1 MTSTSNNINY
11 RQLLKNAYLE
21 LTDMRSKLD
30 AIEQAR
36 TEPIAIVGMGCRFP
50 GGANNPEAFWNLL
63 SEGRHATQEVPANR
77 WDINFYYDPDPDVPG
92 KMYTRY
98 GGFLDEVDKFDPQ
111 FFGISPREAT
121 SIDPQQR
128 LLLEVTWEALENAS
142 IAVEGLRG
150 SQTGVF
156 IGVGFDDYSQLS
168 INSGDPGCID
178 AYTLLGNSQSIA
190 AGRLSYIL
198 GLQGPTMQ
206 LDTTCSS
213 SLLGVHL
220 ACSSLR
226 SKECNLAIAGG
237 VNLMLSPTTTI
248 GFCKLKALAA
258 DGRCKSFD
266 ANADGY
272 VRGEG
277 CGIIVLKRL
286 GEAIKDGDNI
296 LALIKGSAVN
306 HDGQSNGL
314 TAPNGSA
321 QEAVI
326 RQALFNAG
334 VEPTEIQYVEAHGTG
349 TPLGDPIEVLALGKV
364 LAQGRSEDDRLA
376 IGSVKTNIGH
386 LEAAAGI
393 ASLMKV
399 VLALQHKLVPPT
411 LHLKEPNPYIPWQ
424 KLPIEVTTVPTP
436 WTAKQKPRL
445 AGVSSFGMSGTNV
458 HLILEE
464 ASIGSQNS
472 SCASSAP
479 KVRLKIQDANVVER
493 PYHLLTLSAKTESA
507 LQELVSHYQAYLKSH
522 PEASIADVCF
532 SANTGRSHF
541 THRLAVVA
549 RTTPEL
555 GEKLSAVATG
565 NETVGLVSGQ
575 VSRKRPK
582 IAFLFTG
589 QGSQYINMGRELYD
603 TQPIFRQTLDQ
614 CDEILRPLL
623 KHSLLE
629 VLYPAQIEE
638 QEEKLKRWLP
648 PLAQPAAGIQTS
660 PIGDATRTGSK
671 RTGEKFFENSPSSSS
686 STLPIDQTAYTQPAL
701 FAFEYA
707 LYQLWKSWGIE
718 PDVVMGHSVG
728 EYVAATVA
736 GIFSLEDGLKLIA
749 HRGQLM
755 QQLPPGG
762 EMISLIASEE
772 QVRQIIAPYER
783 TVAIAAING
792 SESVVIS
799 GASEEIGTIC
809 HQLEAL
815 LIKTKRLQVSHAFHS
830 PLMTPMLK
838 EFEQVANHVTYK
850 QPQIPLVSNV
860 TGRPADEQITTAQYW
875 VNHVLQAVRFADS
888 MQTLHQQGYKV
899 FLEIGPK
906 PILLSMGYQCLPDSE
921 GLWLPSLR
929 SGVPEWQQLLF
940 SLSEL
945 YVAGVKVDWLEFE
958 RDYLHEKVALP
969 TYPFQRQRYW
979 IQQVK
984 QTMNEKDLA
993 VNGKKST
1000 FKIDATPT
1008 PSRLEEI
1015 LARLQALVGNLLQ
1028 VSPADVNIHAPF
1040 LEMGAD
1046 SIILVEAVRRIEN
1059 TYGIKIAIGQLF
1071 EELTTIYTLATYIDQ
1086 KLSPQR
1092 VEPDSLQQPEQPI
1105 STQSTPESSL
1115 PSTQDFEHKGTAAP
1129 ETTLERIMTQQLQV
1143 MSQQLEVLRG
1153 NGSSEKSL
1161 LSSKNGQL
1169 QSAQTITPAVDSPQ
1183 KEQHNQITQATP
1195 SATPTKPELKQPS
1208 HEPFSPLSSF
1218 PGADIPG
1225 KELSLQ
1231 QQHHIEVLSDRY
1243 NKRHQKSK
1251 QLAQSYRPVLA
1262 DSRATA
1268 GFRLSIKEMV
1278 YPIAGER
1285 SQGSRFWDVDGNE
1298 YVDITMGF
1306 GVLLFGHDPQFVTE
1320 PVQKH
1325 YQQSL
1330 KIGPQSKLA
1339 GEVAQLICELTG
1351 MERVTFCNS
1360 GTEAVMTALRLA
1372 RSATGRTKIA
1382 LFAGSYHGQFDGIL
1396 ATAPEGKIKA
1406 VPLASGVSQ
1415 NFVENVLVLD
1425 YGNPKSIEILQVHA
1439 QELAA
1444 VLVEP
1449 VQSRR
1454 PDLQPKE
1461 FLQQLR
1467 QLTQAS
1473 GTALIFDEVLTGFRI
1488 HPGGAQ
1494 AWFGIEAD
1502 IVTYGKIIG
1511 GGTPIGVVA
1520 GKATYMNGIDG
1531 GLWNY
1536 GDASYPQAEKI
1547 FFAGTFNKNHTGM
1560 VAALAVLQHLKK
1572 QGTELQQQLNQRTS
1586 QLVQTLNSYFEE
1598 EDVPIR
1604 IVHFGSLFRF
1614 TFPGNLDLFFYHLI
1628 DKGVYIWEGRNC
1640 FLSTAHTDADINYV
1654 IQAVKDSVKE
1664 LREGGFLPSGLSESL
1679 KTDKTTNET
1688 LSDLTPALSDKNLT
1702 PSALFWGR
1710 DECRLRDYMPTASEI
1725 GDRLL
1730 SEFTQ
1735 VTCQQ
1740 NVKFYGEAVAQLEA
1754 LSITYVLRAFQ
1765 QMGWK
1770 FQPGRRFSTK
1780 FIVKQLGIIEQ
1791 HQRLLERLLEMLAEE
1806 KVLHQVNDH
1815 WEVTQIVEIQ
1825 NPQAQEIA
1833 FLAQYPKVEA
1843 ELTLLQRCGQKLAQV
1858 LQGECHPLEL
1868 LFPKGNSTALTK
1880 LYQDS
1885 PGSQVMNT
1893 LVQKAVSEVL
1903 ERFPQECR
1911 VRILEIGGGT
1921 GGTTSYILPQLLDHQ
1936 TEYVFTD
1943 VSPVLIS
1950 KAQKKFGDYPFV
1962 RYEILDIEQDPK
1974 TQASDFRQYD
1984 LIIAANVLHAT
1995 KDLRQTLK
2003 HIHQLLVPG
2012 GLLVLLEVTVRQRW
2026 LDLTFGLTEGWW
2038 KFADLDLRPSSP
2050 LLSPYQWQDLLKESQ
2065 FREVVTI
2072 PNNQGKVGI
2081 RSKQTVV
2088 IASAASEVP
2097 LTEAQKQLWML
2108 AQLGEDS
2115 SVAYNESVTL
2125 QLRGSLNATAMSQAI
2140 QKLVDRHEALR
2151 TKISPKGDVQEI
2163 LPTFKVDCPVL
2174 DFSCLEG
2181 DCNAQVAEWLDQE
2194 SRKPFDL
2201 SNGSLLC
2208 VHLLK
2213 LEPELHLLV
2222 LTAHHIV
2229 IDGWSIGVILRELGA
2244 LYSAE
2249 SQGMVCHLNPPK
2261 QFREYI
2267 EWQNKHCQM
2276 QEMKAHQSYWLEKLT
2291 APLVLDL
2298 PTDRTRPPIKT
2309 YHVSGKTIKLDAQVT
2324 KNLKLFSQQQGCTL
2338 LMILLSVYTTLIHRL
2353 TGQDD
2358 IIVGVPT
2365 SGRSLL
2371 GGEGM
2376 VGYCAHFLPIRS
2388 ELAGNPTFVEYLK
2401 QMRGNL
2407 LEAYEHQDYSFA
2419 QLLNQL
2425 NLPRDTSRSPLVDV
2439 SFNLEPP
2446 ITLPQMSQLDVNLL
2460 PQVVNFKDQDLHLN
2474 VAERAGEL
2482 LLECNYNTDLFDAYT
2497 IERWLSHFQTLLQ
2510 AIVTEP
2516 EQHLRKLPLLTADQ
2530 RHQLLVEWNDT
2541 QAEYPFDKCIHQ
2553 LFESQVKRTPDA
2565 VAVVFENVQTR
2576 YVASLTYRELNAKA
2590 NQLAHYLQT
2599 LGVGADVLVGL
2610 CVERSLLMVV
2620 GLLGILKAGG
2630 AYVPLD
2636 PEYPQ
2641 ERLNFMLEDA
2651 QVQVLLTQQHLL
2663 ERLPEYHAPLHF
2675 GLPRLRSAQVAQ
2687 CRVCLDTDW
2696 QLISQSSDLDLVNS
2710 NTRENLA
2717 YVIYTSGSTGQPKGV
2732 MIQHHSLV
2740 NITQTAIVEYGL
2752 SNSDRSLQF
2761 SSISFDVA
2769 AAEIY
2774 PCLSCGATLVLRTD
2788 EMLSSVQTFIEKCR
2802 DWNLTVLDLPTAY
2815 WYQVTS
2821 ELANANLLLPDC
2833 IRLVTIGGEPLLK
2846 QQLRIWQQHIGEYPQ
2861 LINAYGPTETTVAA
2875 TLCKLSGSATTEI
2888 DEQKIPIGHP
2898 IHNTQIYILDQYLQP
2913 VPIGIAGELHIGGAG
2928 LARGYL
2934 NRPELT
2940 QEKFIPNS
2948 FSTDSDSRLYKTGD
2962 LAHYLPDGNI
2972 EYLGRIDNQVKI
2984 RGFRIELG
2992 EIEAVLNQHSDVQT
3006 SCVIARK
3013 DTLGVQRLVAYVI
3026 PNLHLTPASPQ
3037 LRQYLSSQLP
3047 LYMVP
3052 NAFVVLETLPL
3063 TSNGKVDYRSL
3074 PAPDLASQMLD
3085 KFVAPHTS
3093 IEKTVAQIWTE
3104 VLRIEQVG
3112 IHNNFFELGGHSLL
3126 ATQVISRLQ
3135 SAFQISLPLRYL
3147 FKSPTVA
3154 QLSDA
3159 ILAELQ
3165 TDSGLTL
3172 GAIVPVP
3179 REKDIPLSWAQER
3192 LWFLHHL
3199 EGESGAYTMSCALRL
3214 VGNLNVKAL
3223 EGALQE
3229 IVRRHE
3235 VLRTRFAIKDDKPV
3249 QAIAP
3254 HITITLPVVD
3264 LQNVPDSW
3272 KQVEQQAKKEAR
3284 KPFDLANDSV
3294 LRVMLWRVS
3303 QDEYILLLAIH
3314 HIAADGWSIGVLN
3327 RELSVHYRAISA
3339 GSSAVL
3345 PELSV
3350 QYADFAVWQRQWLT
3364 NQVLE
3369 RQLSYWK
3376 QELAGAPPL
3385 LELPTDRSR
3394 PAVQTF
3400 RGGVERF
3407 QIDGKL
3413 TQQLRQIGQESEAT
3427 LFMTLLAGFVV
3438 LLSRYSGQT
3447 DLVVGS
3453 PIANRNRKETEPLI
3467 GFFVN
3472 TLALRFDLSQEPS
3485 FEALLAQVRQ
3495 VTLNAYEHQD
3505 LPFEILVEELQP
3517 ERKLNRNPLVQVA
3530 FALQNAPTS
3539 DWDLPGLSVEQMLWH
3554 LDTVRV
3560 DLELHFWETLE
3571 GLNGFCCYSS
3581 DLFDAAMIARMMQHY
3596 QTLLAAI
3603 VPYPEQPVNRL
3614 PLLTAAEQQQLLVE
3628 WNTTQT
3634 DYPTQCLH
3642 QLFESFVE
3650 QNPDAVAVVFEAQQL
3665 TYGQLNAQANQLAN
3679 YLQKQGVKPEML
3691 VGICVERSLSMIVGL
3706 LGILKAGGAYVPL
3719 DPKYPSDR
3727 IAYMLSDAQ
3736 LQVLVTQSSLAD
3748 RFPKHQA
3755 QVVYLDAD
3763 WGVISQESEEN
3774 PVSGVQLENLAY
3786 VIYTSGS
3793 TGKPKGV
3800 LVAHQGL
3807 CNLAAE
3813 QIRLFDVQPD
3823 SRILQFA
3830 SLSFDASIWEIAMA
3844 FGSGA
3849 RLVLGTS
3856 ESLLPGENLMQLLH
3870 DQSITHITLP
3880 PSALAVLPA
3889 ERLPALQYIIVAGEA
3904 LSADLVAQW
3913 SRGRR
3918 LFNAYGPTE
3927 STVCATVAFC
3937 SDGSQKPPIGRPIA
3951 NTQIYILDDHCQSVP
3966 IGVPGELHIGGIGLA
3981 RGYIN
3986 RPELTAEKFI
3996 RHPFSSKLGDRE
4008 ACAKHSRLYKTGD
4021 KARYL
4026 SDGNIEFL
4034 GRIDHQVK
4042 VRGFRIETGE
4052 VEAVLSQH
4060 PLVRESVVVAREDI
4074 PGDQRT
4080 SASLS
4085 TSLVAYL
4092 VPDLK
4097 GQALSEQVYQW
4108 QNEYVSDWQTLYE
4121 QAYSQSQAST
4131 DDLTFNIAGW
4141 NSSYTKLAIPAQEMQ
4156 EWVEST
4162 VERILSLLPQR
4173 VLEIGCGT
4181 GLLLSRVA
4189 QRCQQ
4194 YWGTDYSKAAL
4205 QYVERL
4211 CHSVEGL
4218 ENVRLLHKTADNFE
4232 DIPTAEFD
4240 TVILNSVIQYFPSVE
4255 YLLQVLEGVMATIGD
4270 QGTIFVGDVRSL
4282 PLLEP
4287 YHAAVQLSQVPESK
4301 SVEQWQQQVHQ
4312 SIDGEEELL
4321 IDPSFFIALQQRFS
4335 QITWVEIQPKRG
4347 RFQNELSQFRY
4358 DVTLH
4363 VNTNVQTLALSKAE
4377 VTIVPWLNWQLDKLS
4392 FTQIQNQLLQEQ
4404 PELLGIRRVP
4414 NQRVQQALQI
4424 WQWLE
4429 HPPGVETVSQLRQ
4442 LLAQQSA
4449 GGINPEEFWQLGQQL
4464 NYTVH
4469 LSWWESSQ
4477 DGCYDLVFCRN
4488 STQTSDK
4495 LGAMAFWDRETVT
4508 TKPWTNY
4515 TNNPLQGKL
4524 VRKLVP
4530 QVREF
4535 IQQKLPNYMVPQAF
4549 VLLNALPL
4557 TPNGKVD
4564 RRSLPTPDT
4573 ATRNLSTSFVLPRTP
4588 IEAQLTQ
4595 IWSEVLRLERIGVK
4609 DNFFEIG
4616 GHSLLATQVISRVN
4630 SAFGLNL
4637 PIQTMFESPTV
4648 AGLAAYVKVMDWA
4661 TQNLP
4666 VTEVSGEIVEF

>member
-1 MTSTSNNINY
+1 MSNTSDNINY
-11 RQLLKNAYLE
+11 RLLLKNAYLE
-21 LTDMRSKLD
+21 LTNARSKLD

-50 GGANNPEAFWNLL
+50 GGVNNPEAFWHLL
-63 SEGRHATQEVPANR
+63 YEGRHATKEVPSNR
-77 WDINFYYDPDPDVPG
+77 WDIDFYYDPDPEVPG

-98 GGFLDEVDKFDPQ
+98 GGFLNEVDKFDPQ

-168 INSGDPGCID
+168 INSGDPTCID

-190 AGRLSYIL
+190 VGRLSYIL

-226 SKECNLAIAGG
+226 SRECNLAIAGG

-248 GFCKLKALAA
+248 GFCKLKALAP
-258 DGRCKSFD
+258 DDRCKSFD
-266 ANADGY
+266 ADADGY

-286 GEAIKDGDNI
+286 SEAIADGDNI
-296 LALIKGSAVN
+296 LATIRGSAVN

-334 VEPTEIQYVEAHGTG
+334 VEPTQIQYVEAHGTG

-364 LAQGRSEDDRLA
+364 LAQGRSEGDRLA

-399 VLALQHKLVPPT
+399 VLALQHKLIPPT
-411 LHLKEPNPYIPWQ
+411 LHLKQPNPYIPWQ
-424 KLPIEVTTVPTP
+424 KLPIEVPTVPTP
-436 WTAKQKPRL
+436 WSTKQHPHL

-458 HLILEE
+458 HLIIEE
-464 ASIGSQNS
+464 APVESQESKSQDGES
-472 SCASSAP
+472 STA
-479 KVRLKIQDANVVER
+479 DTTER
-493 PYHLLTLSAKTESA
+493 PVYLLTLSAKSEKA
-507 LQELVSHYQAYLKSH
+507 LQQVIRSYQEFLLNH
-522 PEASIADVCF
+522 PEVFLADVCF
-532 SANTGRSHF
+532 TANTGRSHF
-541 THRLAVVA
+541 AHRLAVVA
-549 RTTPEL
+549 RTTSEL
-555 GEKLSAVATG
+555 GEKLSVIAAG
-565 NETVGLVSGQ
+565 NETVGLVSGE

-589 QGSQYINMGRELYD
+589 QGSQYINMGRELYN
-603 TQPIFRQTLDQ
+603 THPIFRQTLDQ
-614 CDEILRPLL
+614 CDEILRPFLE
-623 KHSLLE
+623 HSLLE
-629 VLYPAQIEE
+629 VLYPPQVEE
-638 QEEKLKRWLP
+638 M
-648 PLAQPAAGIQTS
+648 GIW
-660 PIGDATRTGSK
+660 GA
-671 RTGEKFFENSPSSSS
+671 GEKFVENSPSSSS
-686 STLPIDQTAYTQPAL
+686 SVPIDQTAYTQPAL

-728 EYVAATVA
+728 EYMAATVA

-749 HRGQLM
+749 HRGRLM

-762 EMISLIASEE
+762 EMVSLTASEE
-772 QVRQIIAPYER
+772 EVRQIIAPLQDK
-783 TVAIAAING
+783 VAIAAING
-792 SESVVIS
+792 PESVVIS
-799 GASEEIGTIC
+799 GASEDIGTIC
-809 HQLEAL
+809 HKLEAQG
-815 LIKTKRLQVSHAFHS
+815 IKTKLLQVSHAFHS

-850 QPQIPLVSNV
+850 RPQIPLISNV
-860 TGRPADEQITTAQYW
+860 TGQLADEQITTPEYW
-875 VNHVLQAVRFADS
+875 VSHVRQTVRFATG
-888 MQTLHQQGYKV
+888 MQTLHQQGCDL
-899 FLEIGPK
+899 FLEIGAK
-906 PILLSMGYQCLPDSE
+906 PILLSMGHQCLPE
-921 GLWLPSLR
+921 KECFWLPSLR
-929 SGVPEWQQLLF
+929 TGIPEWQQLLS
-940 SLSEL
+940 SLSQL
-945 YVAGVKVDWLEFE
+945 YVQGVKVDWLGFE
-958 RDYLHEKVALP
+958 GDYPHAKVELP

-979 IQQVK
+979 IQQVE

-993 VNGKKST
+993 VNGNKPKS
-1000 FKIDATPT
+1000 KLDATYT
-1008 PSRLEEI
+1008 PSRREEI
-1015 LARLQALVGNLLQ
+1015 LATLQALVGNSLQ
-1028 VSPADVNIHAPF
+1028 VSPSDVNIHAPF

-1046 SIILVEAVRRIEN
+1046 SIILVDAVRQIEN
-1059 TYGIKIAIGQLF
+1059 TYDIKIAIRQLF
-1071 EELTTIYTLATYIDQ
+1071 EDLTTIYTLATYIDQ
-1086 KLSPQR
+1086 NLSSQWVEPSPQR
-1092 VEPDSLQQPEQPI
+1092 PNLNVQPQQPEQLTSAH
-1105 STQSTPESSL
+1105 STAESSL
-1115 PSTQDFEHKGTAAP
+1115 HSKQDSEYKGTTSS
-1129 ETTLERIMTQQLQV
+1129 ETTLERIMTQQIQAMSQL

-1153 NGSSEKSL
+1153 NGSTSKSS
-1161 LSSKNGQL
+1161 LSSHEQF
-1169 QSAQTITPAVDSPQ
+1169 QSTPAITPAVDSQ
-1183 KEQHNQITQATP
+1183 KKEQHNQISELTP
-1195 SATPTKPELKQPS
+1195 SSTPAKPELKQPS
-1208 HEPFSPLSSF
+1208 PQVFSPLSSF
-1218 PGADIPG
+1218 PGADIQANV
-1225 KELSLQ
+1225 LSLR
-1231 QQHHIEVLSDRY
+1231 QQHHIEILSDHY
-1243 NKRHQKSK
+1243 NKRHPKSK

-1285 SQGSRFWDVDGNE
+1285 AEGSRFWDVDGNE

-1320 PVQKH
+1320 AVEKH
-1325 YQQSL
+1325 YQQGL

-1372 RSATGRTKIA
+1372 RSATGRSKIA

-1396 ATAPEGKIKA
+1396 ATALEGKITA

-1488 HPGGAQ
+1488 HSGGAQ
-1494 AWFGIEAD
+1494 TWFGIKAD

-1520 GKATYMNGIDG
+1520 GKAIYMNGIDG

-1536 GDASYPQAEKI
+1536 GDASFPQAEKI

-1572 QGTELQQQLNQRTS
+1572 QGPSLQQQLNQRTS
-1586 QLVQTLNSYFEE
+1586 ELAQTLNSYFEQ

-1614 TFPGNLDLFFYHLI
+1614 AFSGNLDLFFYHLI

-1664 LREGGFLPSGLSESL
+1664 LRNGGFFQSGLSEL
-1679 KTDKTTNET
+1679 LTTNKIADVT
-1688 LSDLTPALSDKNLT
+1688 TVLSDKNLT
-1702 PSALFWGR
+1702 PSALFSNTQQTIDAQASEELTDHRGSR
-1710 DECRLRDYMPTASEI
+1710 DECRLRDYMPTPPEI

-1735 VTCQQ
+1735 ATCQQ
-1740 NVKFYGEAVAQLEA
+1740 KIKVYGEAVTQLEA

-1765 QMGWK
+1765 QMGWE
-1770 FQPGRRFSTK
+1770 FQPSRRFSTK
-1780 FIVKQLGIIEQ
+1780 FIVEQLGIIEQ
-1791 HQRLLERLLEMLAEE
+1791 HQRLLLRLLEMLAEE
-1806 KVLHQVNDH
+1806 KVLYQVDDY
-1815 WEVTQIVEIQ
+1815 WEVTQVVEIP
-1825 NPQAQEIA
+1825 NIQAQEIA
-1833 FLAQYPKVEA
+1833 FLAQYPEVEA

-1868 LFPKGNSTALTK
+1868 LFPKGNTTTLTK

-1893 LVQKAVSEVL
+1893 LVQKAVSGVIECL
-1903 ERFPQECR
+1903 PQECK

-1921 GGTTSYILPQLLDHQ
+1921 GGTTSYILPHLLNHQ
-1936 TEYVFTD
+1936 AEYVFTD
-1943 VSPVLIS
+1943 ISPVLIS

-1962 RYEILDIEQDPK
+1962 CCQILDIEQDPK
-1974 TQASDFRQYD
+1974 TQTNDFRQYD

-2003 HIHQLLVPG
+2003 HLQQLLVPG

-2038 KFADLDLRPSSP
+2038 KFTDLNLRLSSP

-2065 FREVVTI
+2065 FKEVVTI
-2072 PNNQGKVGI
+2072 PNNQEKVGI
-2081 RSKQTVV
+2081 LSTQTVV

-2097 LTEAQKQLWML
+2097 LTEAQKQLWIL

-2125 QLRGSLNATAMSQAI
+2125 QIRGSLNTTAMSKAV

-2163 LPTFKVDCPVL
+2163 LPIFKVDCPVL
-2174 DFSCLEG
+2174 DFSCVEG
-2181 DCNAQVAEWLDQE
+2181 DTYEGLRLRQAQVAEWLDQE

-2201 SNGSLLC
+2201 TYGSLIR

-2213 LEPELHLLV
+2213 LEPELYLLV

-2229 IDGWSIGVILRELGA
+2229 IDGWSIKVILRELGA

-2249 SQGMVCHLNPPK
+2249 SQGMSCQIKPPK

-2267 EWQNKHCQM
+2267 EWQNKHCQR
-2276 QEMKAHQSYWLEKLT
+2276 QEMKTHQSYWLEKLT
-2291 APLVLDL
+2291 VPPVLDL
-2298 PTDRTRPPIKT
+2298 PADRTRPTTKT
-2309 YHVSGKTIKLDAQVT
+2309 YHASRKTIKLDAQVT

-2338 LMILLSVYTTLIHRL
+2338 LMTLLSVYMTFLHRL

-2371 GGEGM
+2371 GSEGM

-2388 ELAGNPTFVEYLK
+2388 ELVGNPTFIEYLQ
-2401 QMRGNL
+2401 QMRGHL
-2407 LEAYEHQDYSFA
+2407 LAAYEHQDYPFA

-2425 NLPRDTSRSPLVDV
+2425 SLPRDTSRSPLVDV
-2439 SFNLEPP
+2439 SFNLDVPM
-2446 ITLPQMSQLDVNLL
+2446 TLPQIFQLETSLF
-2460 PQVVNFKDQDLHLN
+2460 PQVINFKDGDLHLN
-2474 VAERAGEL
+2474 VVDIGGEL
-2482 LLECNYNTDLFDAYT
+2482 LVDCGYNTDLFDADT
-2497 IERWLSHFQTLLQ
+2497 IERWLNHFQTLLP
-2510 AIVTEP
+2510 AIITQPKQYLKE
-2516 EQHLRKLPLLTADQ
+2516 LPLLTAAQ

-2541 QAEYPFDKCIHQ
+2541 QAEYPFDQCVHQ
-2553 LFESQVKRTPDA
+2553 LFELQVTRTPDA
-2565 VAVVFENVQTR
+2565 VALMYENQQ
-2576 YVASLTYRELNAKA
+2576 LTYRELNSRA

-2599 LGVGADVLVGL
+2599 LGVSADVLVGL

-2636 PEYPQ
+2636 PDYPQ

-2651 QVQVLLTQQHLL
+2651 QVQVLLTQQPLL
-2663 ERLPEYHAPLHF
+2663 ERLPENHTPL
-2675 GLPRLRSAQVAQ
+2675 
-2687 CRVCLDTDW
+2687 VCLDTDW
-2696 QLISQSSDLDLVNS
+2696 QLIFQSSDQNLVNS
-2710 NTRENLA
+2710 TTPNNLA

-2732 MIQHHSLV
+2732 MIQHQSLV
-2740 NITQTAIVEYGL
+2740 NITQTVIVEYGL

-2774 PCLSCGATLVLRTD
+2774 PCLSCGATIVLRT
-2788 EMLSSVQTFIEKCR
+2788 EQMLSSVQMFMEKCR
-2802 DWNLTVLDLPTAY
+2802 DWDLTVLDLPTAY
-2815 WYQVTS
+2815 WYQVTI
-2821 ELANANLLLPDC
+2821 ELASTNLLLPYS
-2833 IRLVTIGGEPLLK
+2833 IRLVTIGGERLLN

-2861 LINAYGPTETTVAA
+2861 LIDAYGPTETTIAA
-2875 TLCKLSGSATTEI
+2875 TLCRLLGSVTTEV
-2888 DEQKIPIGHP
+2888 DEQKISIGHP

-2913 VPIGIAGELHIGGAG
+2913 VPIGVAGELHIGGAG

-2940 QEKFIPNS
+2940 QEKFIPNP
-2948 FSTDSDSRLYKTGD
+2948 FSTNSDSRLYKTGD
-2962 LAHYLPDGNI
+2962 LARYLPDGNI

-3006 SCVIARK
+3006 SCVIACK
-3013 DTLGVQRLVAYVI
+3013 DTTGDKRLIAYVV
-3026 PNLHLTPASPQ
+3026 PYQQHTPTNRE

-3052 NAFVVLETLPL
+3052 NAFVVLESLPL

-3074 PAPDLASQMLD
+3074 PAADLDTELID
-3085 KFVAPHTS
+3085 EFVAPRTS
-3093 IEKTVAQIWTE
+3093 IEKTLALVWAE
-3104 VLRIEQVG
+3104 VLRVEQVG
-3112 IHNNFFELGGHSLL
+3112 IYDNFFELGGHSLL

-3135 SAFQISLPLRYL
+3135 EAFQISLPLRYL

-3154 QLSDA
+3154 QLSNV
-3159 ILAELQ
+3159 ISVELQ
-3165 TDSGLTL
+3165 TDSHLTIP
-3172 GAIVPVP
+3172 AIVPVP
-3179 REKDIPLSWAQER
+3179 RENDLPLSWAQER

-3199 EGESGAYTMSCALRL
+3199 EGESGAYTMSCAVRL

-3223 EGALQE
+3223 EQSLQE

-3235 VLRTRFAIKDDKPV
+3235 VLRTRFEIKANRPV
-3249 QAIAP
+3249 QAIAS
-3254 HITITLPVVD
+3254 HMTIKLPVVD
-3264 LQNVPDSW
+3264 LQHTAYPE
-3272 KQVEQQAKKEAR
+3272 KQVKQLVIKETN
-3284 KPFDLANDSV
+3284 KPFDLTNGSV

-3314 HIAADGWSIGVLN
+3314 HIAADGWSIGVLI
-3327 RELSVHYRAISA
+3327 RELSAHYRSISA
-3339 GSSAVL
+3339 NSSVLL

-3350 QYADFAVWQRQWLT
+3350 QYTDFAIWQRQWLT
-3364 NQVLE
+3364 SNVLE

-3376 QELAGAPPL
+3376 QQLAGAPPL

-3400 RGGVERF
+3400 QGGIERF
-3407 QIDGKL
+3407 QLDSKL
-3413 TQQLRQIGQESEAT
+3413 TSGIKQLSKESGAT
-3427 LFMTLLAGFVV
+3427 LFMTLLAGFVA

-3453 PIANRNRKETEPLI
+3453 PIANRNRQEIEPLI

-3472 TLALRFDLSQEPS
+3472 TLALRFDLSQEPT
-3485 FEALLAQVRQ
+3485 FQALLAQVRQ
-3495 VTLNAYEHQD
+3495 ITLDAYENQD
-3505 LPFEILVEELQP
+3505 LPFEMLVEELQP
-3517 ERKLNRNPLVQVA
+3517 ERKLNRNPLVQVV
-3530 FALQNAPTS
+3530 FALQNAPTFP
-3539 DWDLPGLSVEQMLWH
+3539 WDLPGLSVEQLSWH
-3554 LDTVRV
+3554 LETVRV
-3560 DLELHFWETLE
+3560 DLEVHFWETPE

-3581 DLFDAAMIARMMQHY
+3581 DLFDAATIVRMMQ
-3596 QTLLAAI
+3596 QFQILLEAI
-3603 VPYPEQPVNRL
+3603 VANPKQPINQL
-3614 PLLTAAEQQQLLVE
+3614 PLLTTAQKQQLLME
-3628 WNTTQT
+3628 WNATKT
-3634 DYPTQCLH
+3634 DYPSSQCIH
-3642 QLFESFVE
+3642 QLFEAQVVRT
-3650 QNPDAVAVVFEAQQL
+3650 PDAVAVVFGEQQL
-3665 TYGQLNAQANQLAN
+3665 TYRELNAQANQLAH
-3679 YLQKQGVKPEML
+3679 YLQKLGVKPETL
-3691 VGICVERSLSMIVGL
+3691 LGICVERSVSAIVGL

-3719 DPKYPSDR
+3719 DPKYPPER
-3727 IAYMLSDAQ
+3727 IAYMLSDSQ
-3736 LQVLVTQSSLAD
+3736 VQVLLTQSKLMD
-3748 RFPKHQA
+3748 KLPKHKA
-3755 QVVYLDAD
+3755 QVICLDKD
-3763 WGVISQESEEN
+3763 WGVIEEKSKEN
-3774 PVSGVQLENLAY
+3774 PISGATPNNLAY

-3793 TGKPKGV
+3793 TGQPKGV
-3800 LVAHQGL
+3800 LVVHQGL
-3807 CNLAAE
+3807 CNLASA
-3813 QIRLFDVQPD
+3813 QNRLFDVQPD

-3830 SLSFDASIWEIAMA
+3830 SLSFDASIWEIVMA
-3844 FGSGA
+3844 VCSGA
-3849 RLVLGTS
+3849 TLVLGTP
-3856 ESLLPGENLMQLLH
+3856 ESLLPGKDLMQLLH
-3870 DQSITHITLP
+3870 YQSITHVTLP
-3880 PSALAVLPA
+3880 PSALAVMPTGK
-3889 ERLPALQYIIVAGEA
+3889 LPALQNIVVAGEA
-3904 LSADLVAQW
+3904 LSADLVGQW
-3913 SRGRR
+3913 SQNRR

-3951 NTQIYILDDHCQSVP
+3951 NTQIYILDPHCQPTP
-3966 IGVPGELHIGGIGLA
+3966 IGVPGELYIAGIGLA
-3981 RGYIN
+3981 RGYMN
-3986 RPELTAEKFI
+3986 RPDLTAEKFI
-3996 RHPFSSKLGDRE
+3996 RHPFSSKPDDRI
-4008 ACAKHSRLYKTGD
+4008 YKTGD

-4074 PGDQRT
+4074 PGDQR
-4080 SASLS
+4080 
-4085 TSLVAYL
+4085 LVAYL
-4092 VPDLK
+4092 VPELK
-4097 GQALSEQVYQW
+4097 SEALSEQVSQW

-4121 QAYSQSQAST
+4121 QAYSQSQAYT

-4141 NSSYTKLAIPAQEMQ
+4141 NSSYTGQPIPTQEMQ
-4156 EWVEST
+4156 EWVDST
-4162 VERILSLLPQR
+4162 VKRILAVFPKR

-4189 QRCQQ
+4189 GHCQQ

-4205 QYVERL
+4205 KHVEQF
-4211 CHSVEGL
+4211 CHAVDSL
-4218 ENVRLLHKTADNFE
+4218 EHVRLLHKTADNFE
-4232 DIPTAEFD
+4232 GIPKAEFD

-4255 YLLQVLEGVMATIGD
+4255 YLLQVLEGVIATIDD

-4321 IDPSFFIALQQRFS
+4321 IDPRFFIALTQRFP
-4335 QITWVEIQPKRG
+4335 QISWVEIQPKRG
-4347 RFQNELSQFRY
+4347 RFQNELTQFRY
-4358 DVTLH
+4358 DVNIYI
-4363 VNTNVQTLALSKAE
+4363 NTNVQTR
-4377 VTIVPWLNWQLDKLS
+4377 VVPWLNWQLDQLS

-4424 WQWLE
+4424 WECLE
-4429 HPPGVETVSQLRQ
+4429 HPPDVETVSQLRQ
-4442 LLAQQSA
+4442 LIAQQSA
-4449 GGINPEEFWQLGQQL
+4449 GGINPEQFWELGQHL
-4464 NYTVH
+4464 GYTVH

-4477 DGCYDLVFCRN
+4477 DGCFDVVFCRTS
-4488 STQTSDK
+4488 STPTSDTQK
-4495 LGAMAFWDRETVT
+4495 AMPTPGAYTFWDNETVT
-4508 TKPWTNY
+4508 DIPWSDY
-4515 TNNPLQGKL
+4515 TNNPLRGKL

-4530 QVREF
+4530 QVRELLLL
-4535 IQQKLPNYMVPQAF
+4535 KLPNYMVPQAF
-4549 VLLNALPL
+4549 VLLNDLPL

-4573 ATRNLSTSFVLPRTP
+4573 ATRNLSTGFVLPRTP
-4588 IEAQLTQ
+4588 IEAQLAQ
-4595 IWSEVLRLERIGVK
+4595 IWSEVLGIERIGVK

-4616 GHSLLATQVISRVN
+4616 GHSLLATQVISRIN
-4630 SAFGLNL
+4630 SAFGLDL
-4637 PIQTMFESPTV
+4637 SIQVIFESPTV
-4648 AGLAAYVKVMDWA
+4648 TGIAVYMEVMDWA
-4661 TQNLP
+4661 VKDLTN
-4666 VTEVSGEIVEF
+4666 TEVSSEVVEF

>member
-1 MTSTSNNINY
+1 MTGNSNNINY

-21 LTDMRSKLD
+21 LTNMRSQLN

-36 TEPIAIVGMGCRFP
+36 TEPIAIVGIGCRFP
-50 GGANNPEAFWNLL
+50 GGANNPEAFWDLL
-63 SEGRHATQEVPANR
+63 CEGKHATQEVPSNR
-77 WDINFYYDPDPDVPG
+77 WDIDFYYDPDPDVPG

-98 GGFLDEVDKFDPQ
+98 GGFLNEVDKFDPQ

-168 INSGDPGCID
+168 INSGDPDCID

-190 AGRLSYIL
+190 AGRLSYVL

-226 SKECNLAIAGG
+226 LRECNLAIAGG

-258 DGRCKSFD
+258 DGRCKTFD
-266 ANADGY
+266 AGADGY

-286 GEAIKDGDNI
+286 SEAIADGDNI

-326 RQALFNAG
+326 HQALFNAG
-334 VEPTEIQYVEAHGTG
+334 VEPTQIQYVEAHGTG

-364 LAQGRSEDDRLA
+364 LAQGRSQGDRLA

-399 VLALQHKLVPPT
+399 VLALQHKLIPPT
-411 LHLKEPNPYIPWQ
+411 LHLQQPNPYIPWQ
-424 KLPIEVTTVPTP
+424 QLPIEVPTVLTP
-436 WTAKQKPRL
+436 WSAKQQPCL

-464 ASIGSQNS
+464 APIGIQNS

-479 KVRLKIQDANVVER
+479 KVRLKIQNEDAIER
-493 PYHLLTLSAKTESA
+493 PFHLLSLSAKSESA
-507 LQELVSHYQAYLKSH
+507 LQELATRYQAYLKSD

-532 SANTGRSHF
+532 TANTGRSHF
-541 THRLAVVA
+541 AHRLAIVA
-549 RTTPEL
+549 RTTLEL
-555 GEKLSAVATG
+555 GEKLSAIATG

-575 VSRKRPK
+575 VAIKRPK

-603 TQPIFRQTLDQ
+603 TQPLFRQTLDQ

-623 KHSLLE
+623 EHSLLE
-629 VLYPAQIEE
+629 VMYPAQVGE
-638 QEEKLKRWLP
+638 QGSRG
-648 PLAQPAAGIQTS
+648 AG
-660 PIGDATRTGSK
+660 GAGGA
-671 RTGEKFFENSPSSSS
+671 GEKFFENSSS

-718 PDVVMGHSVG
+718 PDVVMGHSIG

-736 GIFSLEDGLKLIA
+736 GVFSLEDGLKLIA

-755 QQLPPGG
+755 QQLPAGG
-762 EMISLIASEE
+762 EMVSLIATEE
-772 QVRQIIAPYER
+772 LVREVIAPYER
-783 TVAIAAING
+783 TVTIAAING
-792 SESVVIS
+792 PESVVIS
-799 GASEEIGTIC
+799 GASKDIGTIC
-809 HQLEAL
+809 HQLEAQR
-815 LIKTKRLQVSHAFHS
+815 IKTKRLQVSHAFHS
-830 PLMTPMLK
+830 PLIAPVLK
-838 EFEQVANHVTYK
+838 EFEQVANRVTYK
-850 QPQIPLVSNV
+850 QPQIPLVSNI
-860 TGRPADEQITTAQYW
+860 TGQQADDQIATADYW
-875 VNHVLQAVRFADS
+875 VSHVLQAVRFADS
-888 MQTLHQQGYKV
+888 MQILHQQGYKV

-929 SGVPEWQQLLF
+929 SGVPEWQQLLS
-940 SLSEL
+940 SLGEL
-945 YVAGVKVDWLEFE
+945 YVAGAKVDWLGFE
-958 RDYLHEKVALP
+958 RDYPHEKIALP

-979 IQQVK
+979 IQQVEK
-984 QTMNEKDLA
+984 TMNEKDLA
-993 VNGKKST
+993 VNENKPKSKLDST
-1000 FKIDATPT
+1000 STL
-1008 PSRLEEI
+1008 SRREEI
-1015 LARLQALVGNLLQ
+1015 LATLQALVGNLLE
-1028 VSPADVNIHAPF
+1028 VPPVDVNIHAPF
-1040 LEMGAD
+1040 IEMGAD

-1059 TYGIKIAIGQLF
+1059 TYGIKVAISQLF
-1071 EELTTIYTLATYIDQ
+1071 EELTTIHTLASYIDQ
-1086 KLSPQR
+1086 NLSSEWVDPDSPQR
-1092 VEPDSLQQPEQPI
+1092 PNFKEQPQQPT
-1105 STQSTPESSL
+1105 SAHSAPELSL
-1115 PSTQDFEHKGTAAP
+1115 NSTQDFEHKGTGVP

-1143 MSQQLEVLRG
+1143 VSQLMSQQLEVLRG
-1153 NGSSEKSL
+1153 NGLSSKSSL
-1161 LSSKNGQL
+1161 LSQNGQF
-1169 QSAQTITPAVDSPQ
+1169 QSTQAITAAVDSPQ
-1183 KEQHNQITQATP
+1183 KEQHNQISEATP
-1195 SATPTKPELKQPS
+1195 SLALAKRELKQPS
-1208 HEPFSPLSSF
+1208 RQPFSPLSSF
-1218 PGADIPG
+1218 PGADIQG
-1225 KELSLQ
+1225 KELSLRQ
-1231 QQHHIEVLSDRY
+1231 QQHIEILSDRY

-1251 QLAQSYRPVLA
+1251 QLAQTYRPLLA

-1285 SQGSRFWDVDGNE
+1285 SQGSKFWDVDGNE
-1298 YVDITMGF
+1298 YLDITMGF

-1320 PVQKH
+1320 AVQKH
-1325 YQQSL
+1325 YQQGL

-1351 MERVTFCNS
+1351 MERATFCNS

-1396 ATAPEGKIKA
+1396 ATAPENQIKA
-1406 VPLASGVSQ
+1406 VPSTSGVSQ

-1494 AWFGIEAD
+1494 AWFGVKAD
-1502 IVTYGKIIG
+1502 IATYGKIIG

-1560 VAALAVLQHLKK
+1560 VAALAVLQHLKS
-1572 QGTELQQQLNQRTS
+1572 QGFELQQQLNQRTS
-1586 QLVQTLNSYFEE
+1586 QLAQTLNSYFET
-1598 EDVPIR
+1598 EDVSIR
-1604 IVHFGSLFRF
+1604 VVHFGSLFRF
-1614 TFPGNLDLFFYHLI
+1614 AFSGNLDLFFYHLI
-1628 DKGVYIWEGRNC
+1628 DRGIYIWEGRNC

-1654 IQAVKDSVKE
+1654 IQAVKDSVDE
-1664 LREGGFLPSGLSESL
+1664 LREGGFLPSGSSKLL
-1679 KTDKTTNET
+1679 KTDQIPNGT
-1688 LSDLTPALSDKNLT
+1688 SSYLTPALADKNFT
-1702 PSALFWGR
+1702 PSAFSDTQQTIDAEASEESTHR
-1710 DECRLRDYMPTASEI
+1710 RVSQDECRLRDYMPTASEI

-1740 NVKFYGEAVAQLEA
+1740 NVKVHGEAVAQLEA

-1770 FQPGRRFSTK
+1770 FQPSECFSTK
-1780 FIVKQLGIIEQ
+1780 FIVEQLGIIEQ

-1806 KVLHQVNDH
+1806 KVLHQVDDY
-1815 WEVTQIVEIQ
+1815 WEVTQVVEIQ
-1825 NPQAQEIA
+1825 NLQAQEIA
-1833 FLAQYPKVEA
+1833 FLAQYPELEA

-1858 LQGECHPLEL
+1858 LQGECHPLQL
-1868 LFPKGNSTALTK
+1868 LFPKGNLTTLTK

-1885 PGSQVMNT
+1885 PESQVMNT

-1903 ERFPQECR
+1903 ERSPQECK

-1936 TEYVFTD
+1936 AEYVFTD
-1943 VSPVLIS
+1943 ISPLFIS

-1962 RYEILDIEQDPK
+1962 CCQILDIEQDPR
-1974 TQASDFRQYD
+1974 TQTDDFRQYD

-2003 HIHQLLVPG
+2003 HIQQLLVPG

-2038 KFADLDLRPSSP
+2038 KFADLDLRPSHP

-2065 FREVVTI
+2065 FKEVVTI
-2072 PNNQGKVGI
+2072 PNNQQQVGI
-2081 RSKQTVV
+2081 LPKQSVI

-2097 LTEAQKQLWML
+2097 LTEAQKQLWIL

-2125 QLRGSLNATAMSQAI
+2125 QLRGSLNATAMGKAI

-2163 LPTFKVDCPVL
+2163 LSTFKVDCPVL
-2174 DFSCLEG
+2174 DFSCVEG
-2181 DCNAQVAEWLDQE
+2181 DAYDGLRLRNAQVTEWLDQE
-2194 SRKPFDL
+2194 SQKPFDL
-2201 SNGSLLC
+2201 THGSLLR

-2229 IDGWSIGVILRELGA
+2229 IDGWSIGIIFRELGA

-2267 EWQNKHCQM
+2267 EWQNKHCQT
-2276 QEMKAHQSYWLEKLT
+2276 QDMKTHQSYWLEKLT
-2291 APLVLDL
+2291 APPVLDL
-2298 PTDRTRPPIKT
+2298 PSDRLRPPIQT
-2309 YHVSGKTIKLDAQVT
+2309 YNSSRETMTLDAQVT
-2324 KNLKLFSQQQGCTL
+2324 TNLKLFSRQQGCTL
-2338 LMILLSVYTTLIHRL
+2338 LMTLLSVYMTLIHRL

-2358 IIVGVPT
+2358 IIIGVPT

-2371 GGEGM
+2371 GSEGM
-2376 VGYCAHFLPIRS
+2376 VGYCAHLLSIRS
-2388 ELAGNPTFVEYLK
+2388 QLTGNPTFLEYLK
-2401 QMRGNL
+2401 QMRGVL
-2407 LEAYEHQDYSFA
+2407 LSAYEHQDYPFA

-2425 NLPRDTSRSPLVDV
+2425 NLPRDMSRSPLVNV

-2446 ITLPQMSQLDVNLL
+2446 ITLPQISQLEVSLL
-2460 PQVVNFKDQDLHLN
+2460 PQVVNFKDQDLYLN
-2474 VAERAGEL
+2474 VVEIAGEL
-2482 LLECNYNTDLFDAYT
+2482 LLECGYNTDLFDADT

-2516 EQHLRKLPLLTADQ
+2516 KQHLRELPLLTAGQ
-2530 RHQLLVEWNDT
+2530 RHQLLFEWNDT

-2553 LFESQVKRTPDA
+2553 LFESQVERTPDA
-2565 VAVVFENVQTR
+2565 VAVVFENLQTR
-2576 YVASLTYRELNAKA
+2576 VFESVTYHELNCRA

-2599 LGVGADVLVGL
+2599 LGVYADVLVGL
-2610 CVERSLLMVV
+2610 CVERSLEMIV

-2651 QVQVLLTQQHLL
+2651 QVQVLLTQQRLVK
-2663 ERLPEYHAPLHF
+2663 RLPKHHAPL
-2675 GLPRLRSAQVAQ
+2675 
-2687 CRVCLDTDW
+2687 VCLDTDW
-2696 QLISQSSDLDLVNS
+2696 QLISQSSDLNLVNNS
-2710 NTRENLA
+2710 ISENLA

-2732 MIQHHSLV
+2732 MIQHRSVV
-2740 NITQTAIVEYGL
+2740 NLTQMAIVEYGL
-2752 SNSDRSLQF
+2752 SNSDRLLQF

-2802 DWNLTVLDLPTAY
+2802 NWDLTVVDLPTAY
-2815 WYQVTS
+2815 WYQVTI
-2821 ELANANLLLPDC
+2821 ELANANLLLPDS

-2861 LINAYGPTETTVAA
+2861 LINAYGPTEATIAA
-2875 TLCKLSGSATTEI
+2875 TLCRLGDSATTEI

-2898 IHNTQIYILDQYLQP
+2898 IFNTQIYILDQYLQP
-2913 VPIGIAGELHIGGAG
+2913 VPIGIAGELHIGGIG

-2934 NRPELT
+2934 NLPELT
-2940 QEKFIPNS
+2940 QERFIPNPFDKS
-2948 FSTDSDSRLYKTGD
+2948 KVESQKSKLYKTGD
-2962 LAHYLPDGNI
+2962 LARYLPDGNI

-3006 SCVIARK
+3006 SCVIACE
-3013 DTLGVQRLVAYVI
+3013 DTTGDKRLVAYVVAYQQHI
-3026 PNLHLTPASPQ
+3026 PTNRE

-3047 LYMVP
+3047 FYMVP
-3052 NAFVVLETLPL
+3052 NAFVVIETLPL
-3063 TSNGKVDYRSL
+3063 TPNGKIDYRSL
-3074 PAPDLASQMLD
+3074 PVADLDPELSD
-3085 KFVAPHTS
+3085 KFVAPRTS
-3093 IEKTVAQIWTE
+3093 IEKTLALVWAE
-3104 VLRIEQVG
+3104 VLKVEQVG
-3112 IHNNFFELGGHSLL
+3112 IHDNFFELGGHSLL

-3159 ILAELQ
+3159 ILTELQ
-3165 TDSGLTL
+3165 TDSGLRMP
-3172 GAIVPVP
+3172 AIAPIL
-3179 REKDIPLSWAQER
+3179 RDKDIPLSWAQER

-3199 EGESGAYTMSCALRL
+3199 EGESGAYTMSYTLRL

-3223 EGALQE
+3223 EAALQE

-3235 VLRTRFAIKDDKPV
+3235 VLRTRFVIKDDLPV
-3249 QAIAP
+3249 QMIAP
-3254 HITITLPVVD
+3254 EIIITLPMVD
-3264 LQNVPDSW
+3264 LQNVPNSW
-3272 KQVEQQAKKEAR
+3272 KQVEQQAIEEAR
-3284 KPFDLANDSV
+3284 KPFDLVNGSV
-3294 LRVMLWRVS
+3294 LRVKMWRVS

-3327 RELSVHYRAISA
+3327 RELSAHYRAIST

-3345 PELSV
+3345 PDLSV
-3350 QYADFAVWQRQWLT
+3350 QYADFAMWQRQWLT

-3369 RQLSYWK
+3369 RQLNYWK

-3385 LELPTDRSR
+3385 LELPTDRPR
-3394 PAVQTF
+3394 PAIQTF

-3407 QIDGKL
+3407 QIDALL
-3413 TQQLRQIGQESEAT
+3413 TQQLRQLSQESEAT

-3453 PIANRNRKETEPLI
+3453 PIANRNHKETELLI

-3539 DWDLPGLSVEQMLWH
+3539 PWDLPGLRVEQLLWH

-3560 DLELHFWETLE
+3560 DLELHFWETPE
-3571 GLNGFCCYSS
+3571 GLNGFCCYST
-3581 DLFDAAMIARMMQHY
+3581 DLFDAPTIARMMQHY

-3603 VPYPEQPVNRL
+3603 VAHPKQPVNRL

-3628 WNTTQT
+3628 WNATQA
-3634 DYPTQCLH
+3634 DYSTQCLH
-3642 QLFESFVE
+3642 QLFETQVE
-3650 QNPDAVAVVFEAQQL
+3650 RNPDAVAIVFEAQQL
-3665 TYGQLNAQANQLAN
+3665 TYRQLNAQANQLAN

-3736 LQVLVTQSSLAD
+3736 LQVLVTQSPLAN
-3748 RFPKHQA
+3748 RLPKHEVQA
-3755 QVVYLDAD
+3755 VNLDTD
-3763 WGVISQESEEN
+3763 WGVIAQESEEN
-3774 PVSGVQLENLAY
+3774 PVSGVQSENLAY

-3800 LVAHQGL
+3800 LVAHKGL
-3807 CNLAAE
+3807 GNLASA
-3813 QIRLFDVQPD
+3813 QTRLFDVQPD

-3830 SLSFDASIWEIAMA
+3830 SLNFDASVWEIVMA

-3889 ERLPALQYIIVAGEA
+3889 KKLPALQNIIVAGEA

-3927 STVCATVAFC
+3927 STVCATVALC
-3937 SDGSQKPPIGRPIA
+3937 DDGSQKPPIGRPIA
-3951 NTQIYILDDHCQSVP
+3951 NIQTYILDQHCQSVP

-3981 RGYIN
+3981 RGYLN
-3986 RPELTAEKFI
+3986 RPDLTAQKFI
-3996 RHPFSSKLGDRE
+3996 RHPFSSKPGD
-4008 ACAKHSRLYKTGD
+4008 CLYKTGD

-4034 GRIDHQVK
+4034 GRIDYQVK

-4052 VEAVLSQH
+4052 VEAVLNQH

-4074 PGDQRT
+4074 PGDQR
-4080 SASLS
+4080 
-4085 TSLVAYL
+4085 LVAYL
-4092 VPDLK
+4092 VPDFK
-4097 GQALSEQVYQW
+4097 AQALSEQVYQW
-4108 QNEYVSDWQTLYE
+4108 QNEYVSDWQALYE
-4121 QAYSQSQAST
+4121 QAYSKAQAST

-4141 NSSYTKLAIPAQEMQ
+4141 NSSYTGQPIPVQEMQ

-4194 YWGTDYSKAAL
+4194 YWATDYSKAAL
-4205 QYVERL
+4205 QHIERL

-4218 ENVRLLHKTADNFE
+4218 ENVQLLHRTADNFE

-4255 YLLQVLEGVMATIGD
+4255 YLLQVLEGAMAAIGD

-4282 PLLEP
+4282 PLLEL
-4287 YHAAVQLSQVPESK
+4287 YHAAVQLSQVPEFK
-4301 SVEQWQQQVHQ
+4301 SIEQWQRMVHQ
-4312 SIDGEEELL
+4312 SIDGEEELT
-4321 IDPSFFIALQQRFS
+4321 IDPSFFIALKQRFP
-4335 QITWVEIQPKRG
+4335 QITWAEIQPKRG
-4347 RFQNELSQFRY
+4347 SFQNELTQFRY
-4358 DVTLH
+4358 DVTIH
-4363 VNTNVQTLALSKAE
+4363 VNTEVQTPALSKAE
-4377 VTIVPWLNWQLDKLS
+4377 VTVVPWLNWQLDQLS
-4392 FTQIQNQLLQEQ
+4392 LTQIQNQLLQEQ

-4414 NQRVQQALQI
+4414 NQRIQQALQI
-4424 WQWLE
+4424 WEWLE
-4429 HPPGVETVSQLRQ
+4429 HPPNVDTVSELRQ
-4442 LLAQQSA
+4442 LLAQQPA
-4449 GGINPEEFWQLGQQL
+4449 GGINPEQFWKLGQHL
-4464 NYTVH
+4464 GYTVH

-4477 DGCYDLVFCRN
+4477 DGCFDVLFCRN
-4488 STQTSDK
+4488 TLTQTSDAQ
-4495 LGAMAFWDRETVT
+4495 GAMPALRLTYTFWDNETVT
-4508 TKPWTNY
+4508 AKPWTDY
-4515 TNNPLQGKL
+4515 TNNPLRGKL

-4530 QVREF
+4530 LVRES
-4535 IQQKLPNYMVPQAF
+4535 IQKKLPDYMVPQTF
-4549 VLLNALPL
+4549 VLLNDLPL

-4564 RRSLPTPDT
+4564 RRSLPTPDNT
-4573 ATRNLSTSFVLPRTP
+4573 TRNLSTGFALPRTP
-4588 IEAQLTQ
+4588 TEAQLAQ
-4595 IWSEVLRLERIGVK
+4595 IWSEVLGLERIGVK

-4616 GHSLLATQVISRVN
+4616 GHSLLATQVISRLN
-4630 SAFGLNL
+4630 SAFGLDI
-4637 PIQTMFESPTV
+4637 PIQMIFESPTV
-4648 AGLAAYVKVMDWA
+4648 AGIAAYIEVIDWA
-4661 TQNLP
+4661 AKDLP
-4666 VTEVSGEIVEF
+4666 VTEVSSEVVEF